1 MESTSDSPKKVSEA
15 TLKAEKA
22 LKMLMYQRLGV
33 AALSAALLATTP
45 TVAKNISQ
53 SIASAASS
61 KGFQSDNELFTANID
76 AKGFPTAGAETILAS
91 SSTHEALYEDL
102 EFADLEF
109 ADLEFAEDTKEE
121 TDSWNG
127 PVLNSYDGRIDGPSG
142 QETYYNL
149 NMKQVVKNMH
159 DMGFEGEYWVRDD
172 GAKMFGDYVMVAA
185 DLEVHPRG
193 SLVETSLGTGIVCDT
208 GDFIKDDPTQLDIAT
223 SW

>member
-22 LKMLMYQRLGV
+22 LKTLMYQRLGV
-33 AALSAALLATTP
+33 AALSAALLATAP
-45 TVAKNISQ
+45 SVAKNISQ
-53 SIASAASS
+53 NIASATTS
-61 KGFQSDNELFTANID
+61 KESQADNKLPATNINP
-76 AKGFPTAGAETILAS
+76 KGLPTAGAETILAS
-91 SSTHEALYEDL
+91 SPNISEASYG
-102 EFADLEF
+102 DLEF
-109 ADLEFAEDTKEE
+109 ADLEFAEDANEE
-121 TDSWNG
+121 EAEPWDG

-159 DMGFEGEYWVRDD
+159 DMGFEGGYWVRDD
-172 GAKMFGDYVMVAA
+172 GVKMFGDYVMVAA

-193 SLVETSLGTGIVCDT
+193 SLVKTSLGTGIVCDT